1 MAEITKD
8 KFKAVWLS
16 HSSIGDYLKCPRLYF
31 LRNIYKDPVSRRK
44 FTIMTPPLALGQV
57 VHEFVESLSTLPVEE
72 RLEKSPIKKLEV
84 SWQKIEGEKGG
95 FKNHEQELEYK
106 DRGRKMLKNLEDDP
120 GPILKKAV
128 KLKSEDGL
136 PYYWFSEEENI
147 ILCGKIDWIE
157 YLNADDSIHIIDFKT
172 GRNEEEDTSL
182 QLPIYLLLASNLQKR
197 EISKASYWYLEK
209 TNGPTA
215 VKLPDIED
223 SFKKVEKIASRIKL
237 ARQLNHF
244 TCETGGCRFC
254 APFERV
260 IRNSGKLVGLS
271 DFGQDIYILKD

>member
-31 LRNIYKDPVSRRK
+31 LRNVYKDPVSRRK
-44 FTIMTPPLALGQV
+44 FTIMTPPLALGQAI
-57 VHEFVESLSTLPVEE
+57 HEVVESLSTLPVEE
-72 RLEKSPIKKLEV
+72 RFEMSPIKKLEV

-106 DRGRKMLKNLEDDP
+106 DRGRKMLKNLEDNP

-136 PYYWFSEEENI
+136 PYYWFSDKDNI

-157 YLNADDSIHIIDFKT
+157 YVATDDSIHIIDFKT
-172 GRNEEEDTSL
+172 GRYEEDETSL
-182 QLPIYLLLASNLQKR
+182 QLPIYLLLASNIQKR
-197 EISKASYWYLEK
+197 EVSKASYWYLEK
-209 TNGPTA
+209 PDGLTP
-215 VKLPDIED
+215 VKLPEVED
-223 SFKKVEKIASRIKL
+223 SIEKVEKIASRIKL

-244 TCETGGCRFC
+244 TCETNGCRLC
-254 APFERV
+254 TPFERV
-260 IRNSGKLVGLS
+260 FRSGGKLVGLS
-271 DFGQDIYILKD
+271 DYGQDIYILKD